1 MIILRNISL
10 RRGPRTL
17 LENVDL
23 TLAPGQHL
31 ALTGANGCGKST
43 LFAALLGELGLD
55 RGDIE
60 GLANMRLAA
69 MAQEVE
75 GSDVAALDYVIGGDA
90 VIAGIRDE
98 LQRAEIDEDFEKMA
112 VLHQAMDAESG
123 YDIERKA
130 QRMLLG
136 LGFTEQDATRSLSS
150 FSGGWRVRLGLART
164 LMTPSDLLLLD
175 EPTNHLDLDTTVW
188 LQQWLAAYPGTLLL
202 ISHDR
207 DFIDATCQ
215 QVLHVE
221 HKTITAYRGNYS
233 AFEKQRGER
242 LAQQQ
247 ASYEKQQRRIA
258 EIDSFVRRFRAKA
271 TKAKQAQSRLKE
283 LSRMQSIAPA
293 HVDSPFSFEF
303 APPERASDPILTL
316 DNAALG
322 YDKSSILS
330 QVSISLRPGSRL
342 GLLGRNGAGKS
353 TLLKSLIGELPLL
366 AGERAEGAHCR
377 IGYFDQHQLEAL
389 DLGASARVHLQR
401 LRPNAREQEILDFLG
416 GFGFRGD
423 AATDPIAPFS
433 GGEKTR
439 LALAMVVWL
448 RPNLLV
454 MDEPTNHLDMEMRYA
469 LTLALQGFE
478 GALVLVTH
486 DRHLLRNT
494 VDELLLVDHGAVTS
508 YGDDVQAY
516 ERWVLDRDNSI
527 PAPAQATGSKQS
539 HSSNRRQGR
548 QTAARQREALRPLKR
563 QIQQTEQAMTAAQ
576 AALAELDTQLTDSS
590 LYETARKQELDQLL
604 KDQGRL
610 RQETASLDDTWLNLQ
625 QELESLE
632 AALGEA

>member
-17 LENVDL
+17 LENVEL

-43 LFAALLGELGLD
+43 LFAALLGEVSLD
-55 RGDIE
+55 SGEIE
-60 GLANMRLAA
+60 GIANMRLAA

-75 GSDVAALDYVIGGDA
+75 ASDTLALDFVIGGDTA
-90 VIAGIRDE
+90 VSRIRDE
-98 LQRAEIDEDFEKMA
+98 LRAAESTEDFEAMA
-112 VLHQAMDAESG
+112 ALHQAMDAANG
-123 YDIERKA
+123 YDIERRA
-130 QRMLLG
+130 YRLLLG
-136 LGFTEQDATRSLSS
+136 LGFAEDDALKPVAS

-188 LQQWLAAYPGTLLL
+188 LQQWLSAYPGTLLL

-215 QVLHVE
+215 QVLYVE
-221 HKTITAYRGNYS
+221 HKTITAYKGNYS
-233 AFEKQRGER
+233 AFETQRGER

-258 EIDSFVRRFRAKA
+258 EIDDFVRRFRAKA
-271 TKAKQAQSRLKE
+271 TKARQAQSRLKE
-283 LSRMQSIAPA
+283 LARMQKIAPA
-293 HVDSPFSFEF
+293 HVDSPFSFQF
-303 APPERASDPILTL
+303 AAPERASDPILTL
-316 DNAALG
+316 ENAELG
-322 YDKSSILS
+322 YPQSTILS
-330 QVSISLRPGSRL
+330 KVSLGLRPGSRI

-353 TLLKSLIGELPLL
+353 TLLKSLMGELPLL
-366 AGERAEGAHCR
+366 AGERLEGAHCR
-377 IGYFDQHQLEAL
+377 VGYFDQHQLEAL
-389 DLGASARVHLQR
+389 DLDASAQRHLQR
-401 LRPNAREQEILDFLG
+401 LRPDAREQDIFDFLG
-416 GFGFRGD
+416 GFGFRGT
-423 AATDPIAPFS
+423 AATDPVAPFS

-439 LALAMVVWL
+439 LALAMVVWQ
-448 RPNLLV
+448 RPNVLV

-494 VDELLLVDHGAVTS
+494 VDELLLVDGGQITA
-508 YGDDVQAY
+508 YGEDVKAY
-516 ERWVLDRDNSI
+516 ERWVLDRDGTGSA
-527 PAPAQATGSKQS
+527 PAPASP
-539 HSSNRRQGR
+539 SNRREER
-548 QTAARQREALRPLKR
+548 QAAARQRDALRPLQK
-563 QIQQTEQAMTAAQ
+563 QIQQTEQAMSNAQ
-576 AALAELDTQLTDSS
+576 AALAKLDAQLTDTT
-590 LYETARKQELDQLL
+590 LYEASRKTELDQLL

-610 RQETASLDDTWLNLQ
+610 RQETESLDDTWLNLQ
-625 QELESLE
+625 QELESLQ
-632 AALGEA
+632 ANPDKA